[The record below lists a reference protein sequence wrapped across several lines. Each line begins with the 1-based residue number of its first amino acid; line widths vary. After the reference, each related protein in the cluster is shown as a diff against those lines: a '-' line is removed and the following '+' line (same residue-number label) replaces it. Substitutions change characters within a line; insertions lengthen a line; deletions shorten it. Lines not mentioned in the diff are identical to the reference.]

1 MKRSQNQMVELVHV
15 RKRRQHRLLLHLHF
29 VLSHTLLQHL
39 DWRHTCE
46 AEFYFTFVFL
56 VFFGSIID
64 PETYLFFVR
73 SSEKRELFSRDCFTE
88 TQMKLSRVPKSDV
101 GVISHHCCA
110 GSSPLAYE
118 QGPEHLQRLY
128 VTCTLR
134 NYKSRS
140 ASQAAFSNS
149 RAKEN

>member
-1 MKRSQNQMVELVHV
+1 MSGKEGNIACCYICILYF
-15 RKRRQHRLLLHLHF
+15 LILF
-29 VLSHTLLQHL
+29 YNIWTG
-39 DWRHTCE
+39 DTCE

-73 SSEKRELFSRDCFTE
+73 SSEKHELFSRDCFTE

-128 VTCTLR
+128 ETCTLR